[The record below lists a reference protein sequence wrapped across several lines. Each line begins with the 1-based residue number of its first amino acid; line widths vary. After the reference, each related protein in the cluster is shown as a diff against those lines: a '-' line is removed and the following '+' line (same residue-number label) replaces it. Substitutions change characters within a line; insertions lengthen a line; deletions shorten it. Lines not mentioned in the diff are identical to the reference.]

1 MNSGRKITEGG
12 VLLALY
18 SVLLLMTIYLPII
31 GSILF
36 FFLPIPFILMAL
48 KHSTAWTFGF
58 LFIAG
63 VLTLIFGTMFAIPL
77 TLLMGLT
84 GITIGYCLKRE
95 QPFIMLFVNT
105 VLVVLGMILAVLG
118 GTSWIFKIN
127 PIDEFFTIVDTSM
140 VKSTEILERFG
151 QTIPKERIED
161 VNNMFEM
168 MNTLLPTLLVLVS
181 AILVILFFLVSQPII
196 KRFSTMKIQWP
207 SFRELQLPKSLLWYY
222 LLTMVLTLV
231 VNPEKT
237 SFMYLALVNLMFIL
251 QILILIQGYSF
262 VFYFAHVKK
271 WSKII
276 PYLVL
281 AGSLVLPIVQSI
293 VRILGIIDLG
303 FPFRQSIAKKKE

>member
-1 MNSGRKITEGG
+1 MYSGRKITEGG

-31 GSILF
+31 GGILF

-58 LFIAG
+58 LLIAS

-84 GITIGYCLKRE
+84 GITIGYCLKSE

-118 GTSWIFKIN
+118 GTIWLFKIN
-127 PIDEFFTIVDTSM
+127 FIEEFFAIVDDSM
-140 VKSTEILERFG
+140 AKSTEILEGFG
-151 QTIPKERIED
+151 QTISKEKLET
-161 VNNMFEM
+161 VNDMFEM
-168 MNTLLPTLLVLVS
+168 MNTLLPTLLVLAS
-181 AILVILFFLVSQPII
+181 VIIVLLFFLVSQPFI

-207 SFRELQLPKSLLWYY
+207 LFRELQLPKSLLWYY

-251 QILILIQGYSF
+251 QILILLQGYSL

-271 WSKII
+271 WPKII

-281 AGSLVLPIVQSI
+281 VGSFILPIVQSI

>member
-18 SVLLLMTIYLPII
+18 SVLFLMTIYLPII
-31 GSILF
+31 GGVLF
-36 FFLPIPFILMAL
+36 FFLPVPFILMAL
-48 KHSTAWTFGF
+48 RHSTAWTFGF

-63 VLTLIFGTMFAIPL
+63 VLTLIFGTFALPL

-84 GITIGYCLKRE
+84 GITIGYCLKRK

-105 VLVVLGMILAVLG
+105 VLVVLGMILAILG
-118 GTSWIFKIN
+118 GTIWILKIN
-127 PIDEFFTIVDTSM
+127 FIEEFFAIVETSIAQ
-140 VKSTEILERFG
+140 STKIMEGFG
-151 QTIPKERIED
+151 QAVSKEQLEA

-168 MNTLLPTLLVLVS
+168 MNTLLPTLLVLTS
-181 AILVILFFLVSQPII
+181 AIIVIVFFLASQPFI
-196 KRFSTMKIQWP
+196 KRFSTMEIEWP

-222 LLTMVLTLV
+222 LLTMILTLV
-231 VNPEKT
+231 VNPEET
-237 SFMYLALVNLMFIL
+237 SFMYLVLANLMFIL
-251 QILILIQGYSF
+251 QILILLQGYSF

-271 WSKII
+271 WPKVI

-281 AGSLVLPIVQSI
+281 AGSIVLPIVQSI

>member
-18 SVLLLMTIYLPII
+18 SVLFLMTIYLPII
-31 GSILF
+31 GGVLF
-36 FFLPIPFILMAL
+36 FFLPVPFILMAL
-48 KHSTAWTFGF
+48 RHSTAWTFGF

-63 VLTLIFGTMFAIPL
+63 VLTLIFGAFALPL

-84 GITIGYCLKRE
+84 GITIGYCLKSK

-105 VLVVLGMILAVLG
+105 VLVVLGMILAILG
-118 GTSWIFKIN
+118 GTIWILKIN
-127 PIDEFFTIVDTSM
+127 FIEEFFAIVETSIAQ
-140 VKSTEILERFG
+140 STKIMEGFG
-151 QTIPKERIED
+151 QAVSKEQLES

-168 MNTLLPTLLVLVS
+168 MNTLLPTLLVLTS
-181 AILVILFFLVSQPII
+181 AIIVIVFFLASQPFI
-196 KRFSTMKIQWP
+196 KRFSTMKIEWP

-222 LLTMVLTLV
+222 LLTMIMTLV
-231 VNPEKT
+231 VNPEET
-237 SFMYLALVNLMFIL
+237 SFMYLVLANLMFIL
-251 QILILIQGYSF
+251 QILILLQGYSF

-271 WSKII
+271 WPKVI

-281 AGSLVLPIVQSI
+281 AGSIVLPIVKSI

>member
-1 MNSGRKITEGG
+1 MKSGRKITEGG
-12 VLLALY
+12 VLLAFY
-18 SVLLLMTIYLPII
+18 SVLLLITLYLPLI
-31 GSILF
+31 GGVSF
-36 FFLPIPFILMAL
+36 FFLPIPFILMTI
-48 KHSTAWTFGF
+48 KHSIPWSFGF

-63 VLTLIFGTMFAIPL
+63 VLTLILGAISIPL
-77 TLLMGLT
+77 TLLMGLM

-105 VLVVLGMILAVLG
+105 VLVVLGVILAILG
-118 GTSWIFKIN
+118 GAVWILKVNLI
-127 PIDEFFTIVDTSM
+127 EKFFDIADASM
-140 VKSTEILERFG
+140 AQSTEILESFG
-151 QTIPKERIED
+151 QTISKERLEN
-161 VNNMFEM
+161 VNDMFEM
-168 MNTLLPTLLVLVS
+168 MNTLLPTLLVLASV
-181 AILVILFFLVSQPII
+181 IIVILFFLVSQPFI

-207 SFRELQLPKSLLWYY
+207 LFRELQLPKSLLWYY

-251 QILILIQGYSF
+251 QILILLQGYSL
-262 VFYFAHVKK
+262 VFYFAHIKK
-271 WSKII
+271 WPKVI

-281 AGSLVLPIVQSI
+281 VGSFILPIVQSI